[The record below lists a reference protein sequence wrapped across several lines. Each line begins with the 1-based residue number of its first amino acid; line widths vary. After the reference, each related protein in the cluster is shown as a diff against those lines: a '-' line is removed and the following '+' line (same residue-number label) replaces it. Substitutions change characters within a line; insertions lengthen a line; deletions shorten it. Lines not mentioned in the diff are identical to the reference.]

1 MSTSPLLPDNIAA
14 ADAEAAASAMERR
27 SAWQDSPFRISMA
40 RFLRHRLALVGLLIL
55 VALVIVAIFAPLIS
69 PYKPNAINLLLY
81 QHPPSAAH
89 WLGTDQEG
97 RDVLSR
103 LIYGARV
110 SLTVG
115 ITSAISAGIIGL
127 VLGLLA
133 GFLGGWFDSVV
144 MRLTEIILSF
154 PALIVIILIVA
165 IVGPSLTT
173 IIIVI
178 AVTQWPTGCR
188 IVRQSTRSLKEM
200 DFIVAAR
207 ATGCS
212 DFRIMLRH
220 VLSSVLPPLTVVLT
234 VLCAEAILLEAAL
247 SFLGLGVNVPESSW
261 GGMMQAAQS
270 LTTLSTQPWL
280 WLPPGIA
287 IAVAVLAINF
297 VGDGLRDALD
307 TRQQM

>member
-1 MSTSPLLPDNIAA
+1 MSTSPLLPENIAA
-14 ADAEAAASAMERR
+14 TDAAATVSAAEGR
-27 SAWQDSPFRISMA
+27 SAWQESPFRISMA
-40 RFLRHRLALVGLLIL
+40 RFLRHRLAVAGLLIL
-55 VALVIVAIFAPLIS
+55 VALAVIAIFAPLIS
-69 PYKPNAINLLLY
+69 PYNPNATNLFLY

-89 WLGTDQEG
+89 LLGTDQEG

-115 ITSAISAGIIGL
+115 IAAAVSAGIVGL

-133 GFLGGWFDSVV
+133 GFLGGWVDSIV
-144 MRLTEIILSF
+144 MRLTEMVLSF
-154 PALIVIILIVA
+154 PALVVIILIVA
-165 IVGPSLTT
+165 IIGPSLTT

-178 AVTQWPTGCR
+178 ALTQWPTGCR

-200 DFIVAAR
+200 DFILTAR
-207 ATGCS
+207 AIGCS

-220 VLSSVLPPLTVVLT
+220 TLPSVLPPLTVALT
-234 VLCAEAILLEAAL
+234 VLSAEAILLEAAL

-270 LTTLSTQPWL
+270 LTTLSSQPWL

-297 VGDGLRDALD
+297 VGDGLRDAID
-307 TRQQM
+307 TRQQT

>member
-1 MSTSPLLPDNIAA
+1 MSTSPLLPENIAA
-14 ADAEAAASAMERR
+14 IDLEAAESSTEQR
-27 SAWQDSPFRISMA
+27 SAWQESPFRISMA
-40 RFLRHRLALVGLLIL
+40 RFLRHRLAVAGLLIL
-55 VALVIVAIFAPLIS
+55 AVLVVIAIFAPLIS
-69 PYKPNAINLLLY
+69 PYNPNAINLFLY
-81 QHPPSAAH
+81 QHPPEAAH

-103 LIYGARV
+103 LIFGARV

-115 ITSAISAGIIGL
+115 ITSAVSAGLVGL

-133 GFLGGWFDSVV
+133 GFLGGWIDSVV
-144 MRLTEIILSF
+144 MRLTEMVLSF
-154 PALIVIILIVA
+154 PALVVIILIVA
-165 IVGPSLTT
+165 IIGPSLTT

-178 AVTQWPTGCR
+178 ALTQWPTGCR
-188 IVRQSTRSLKEM
+188 IVRQSTRSLKER
-200 DFIVAAR
+200 DFIL
-207 ATGCS
+207 
-212 DFRIMLRH
+212 IMLRH
-220 VLSSVLPPLTVVLT
+220 ILPSVLPPLTVVLT
-234 VLCAEAILLEAAL
+234 VLSAEAILLEAAL

>member
-1 MSTSPLLPDNIAA
+1 MSTSPLLPENIAA
-14 ADAEAAASAMERR
+14 TDAAATVSAAESR
-27 SAWQDSPFRISMA
+27 SAWQESPFRISMA
-40 RFLRHRLALVGLLIL
+40 RFLRHRLAVAGLLIL
-55 VALVIVAIFAPLIS
+55 VALAVIAIFAPLIS
-69 PYKPNAINLLLY
+69 PYNPNATNLFLY

-89 WLGTDQEG
+89 LLGTDQEG

-115 ITSAISAGIIGL
+115 IAAAVSAGIVGL

-133 GFLGGWFDSVV
+133 GFLGGWVDSVV
-144 MRLTEIILSF
+144 MRLTEMVLSF
-154 PALIVIILIVA
+154 PALVVIILIVA
-165 IVGPSLTT
+165 IIGPSLTT

-178 AVTQWPTGCR
+178 ALTQWPTGCR

-200 DFIVAAR
+200 DFILTAR
-207 ATGCS
+207 AIGAS
-212 DFRIMLRH
+212 DSRIMLRH
-220 VLSSVLPPLTVVLT
+220 TLPSVLPPLTVALT
-234 VLCAEAILLEAAL
+234 VLSAEAILLEAAL

-270 LTTLSTQPWL
+270 LTTLSSQPWL

-297 VGDGLRDALD
+297 VGDGLRDAID
-307 TRQQM
+307 TRQQT